1 MANIKSAKKR
11 ARQAI
16 KRRTRNR
23 YYKITARTYVKQ
35 ARKLI
40 QAGDL
45 EEAEETIQLASKS
58 LDKAAQKG
66 SIHKNNASR
75 RKSRLMTMFNKAKA
89 TTES

>member
-35 ARKLI
+35 ARILI

-45 EEAEETIQLASKS
+45 EE
-58 LDKAAQKG
+58 G